1 MSDDPYQAPDNE
13 SWRSKLVDK
22 PARFDLST
30 ALWFALAAVATLPI
44 VLSAV
49 PGNRGTD
56 VRFAMFGAGAVLL
69 LSCTIAL
76 KLKWGPV
83 IPCVVLFPTCGIMS
97 WPVLNPSPADLIF
110 MLLFYVFLGGI
121 IGFVLEVSQNKS
133 THNHSR
139 SNEAD
144 PG

>member
-1 MSDDPYQAPDNE
+1 
-13 SWRSKLVDK
+13 
-22 PARFDLST
+22 
-30 ALWFALAAVATLPI
+30 
-44 VLSAV
+44 
-49 PGNRGTD
+49 
-56 VRFAMFGAGAVLL
+56 MFGAGAVLL